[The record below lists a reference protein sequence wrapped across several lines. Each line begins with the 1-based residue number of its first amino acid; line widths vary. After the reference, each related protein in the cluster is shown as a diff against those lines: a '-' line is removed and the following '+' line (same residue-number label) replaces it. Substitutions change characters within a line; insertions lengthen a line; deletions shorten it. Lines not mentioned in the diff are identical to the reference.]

1 MSPDTLANEIYS
13 SMIATA
19 VLGGPILA
27 IAASLG
33 LLLGFIQAVTQ
44 IQDQTF
50 PQIVKIAVV
59 SAVLIFFGLKLAYPL
74 YDHTLRLFS
83 GFPVMVR

>member
-1 MSPDTLANEIYS
+1 MTPDTLANEIYT
-13 SMIATA
+13 SMIAIA

-27 IAASLG
+27 LAAGLG
-33 LLLGFIQAVTQ
+33 LLLGFLQAVTQ

-50 PQIVKIAVV
+50 PQIVKIATV
-59 SAVLIFFGLKLAYPL
+59 SAVLIFFGLKLSYPL

-83 GFPVMVR
+83 GFPLMVR